1 MPTQSRRPGAA
12 TRAENRGARVKK
24 GQKPHILGG
33 ASRPSPRGPL
43 TNLFSKNRLAL
54 VAILVLAFALRIYR
68 LMENFPIVGDESI
81 YLRWA
86 EIIQHQGQWFIS
98 LLDGKQPLSYWLYSL
113 TRFAW
118 DGDQLLAA
126 RLISA
131 AAGVFAAYGIFLIGR
146 RLSGELAGL
155 LGALFYALLPWAIMY
170 DRLAFT
176 EALVNLGGIA
186 VVFTS
191 LACFDWKRNDR
202 RWTIAAGLALG
213 LAIFCK
219 TTAALFGFF
228 PALAGILLARRPVGT
243 LLKRLSAIY
252 GLALV
257 FPLISWLGKPQV
269 DTFET
274 TNLLFHQSFF
284 FVDPLELLKNPLTM
298 APKNFGLLTEYVP
311 YYLTWPAAAASLVSI
326 LYLGWRRQRG
336 VWLVASV
343 SLLPIAVQIFIL
355 QQMFPTRYPFPHI
368 WPLLLLMGIAAAR
381 LHNELKSRL
390 GSGWAGPVVSAAA
403 VVLVAG
409 PMVRQSA
416 AILRNPKE
424 NILPGDSGYFLGTY
438 AHAGFGVREAIDFL
452 ISEAR
457 KGQLVLLTDAIW
469 SLPADAM
476 FPYLNH
482 QHGIRVHEAWWVQ
495 LSPNHPIMPNGK
507 VELLRS
513 HWERVKGGE
522 LDFRNVNRVYYVTD
536 TNHNKYQDV
545 MARQPTARILRRFPK
560 PGGDYFVDVY
570 RLK

>member
-1 MPTQSRRPGAA
+1 M
-12 TRAENRGARVKK
+12 
-24 GQKPHILGG
+24 
-33 ASRPSPRGPL
+33 
-43 TNLFSKNRLAL
+43 TNLFSKNHLAL
-54 VAILVLAFALRIYR
+54 IAILVLAFALRIYR
-68 LMENFPIVGDESI
+68 LMENFPIVGDEGI

-86 EIIQHQGQWFIS
+86 EIIQHQGQWLIS
-98 LLDGKQPLSYWLYSL
+98 LLDGKQPLSYWLYAL
-113 TRFAW
+113 TRFTW
-118 DGDQLLAA
+118 DGDPLLAA

-131 AAGVFAAYGIFLIGR
+131 AAGVIAAYGIFLIGR

-176 EALVNLGGIA
+176 EALVNLGGVA

-191 LACFDWKRNDR
+191 LECFDREQKHL

-219 TTAALFGFF
+219 TTAALFGYF
-228 PALAGILLARRPVGT
+228 PALAGFFLARRPMGP

-257 FPLISWLGKPQV
+257 FPLISWLGRPEV
-269 DTFET
+269 ETFET
-274 TNLLFHQSFF
+274 TNILFHQPGTFF
-284 FVDPLELLKNPLTM
+284 FVDPLELLKNPLIM

-311 YYLTWPAAAASLVSI
+311 YYLTWSAAVASVVSI
-326 LYLGWRRQRG
+326 LYLAWRREHG
-336 VWLVASV
+336 VWLVASA
-343 SLLPIAVQIFIL
+343 SLLPITVQIFVL

-381 LHNELKSRL
+381 LQTELKSRL
-390 GSGWAGPVVSAAA
+390 GSGWVAPVVSVA
-403 VVLVAG
+403 VVVLAAG
-409 PMVRQSA
+409 PMARQSVA
-416 AILRNPKE
+416 VLQNPKE
-424 NILPGDSGYFLGTY
+424 NIPPGDSGYFLGTY
-438 AHAGFGVREAIDFL
+438 AHTGFGVREAIDFL

-457 KGQLVLLTDAIW
+457 KGQFVLLTDAIW
-469 SLPADAM
+469 GVPADAI

-482 QHGIRVHEAWWVQ
+482 RHGIRVYEAWWVQ
-495 LSPNHPIMPNGK
+495 LSTKHPIMPNGK

-522 LDFRNVNRVYYVTD
+522 LDFRSVRRVYYVTD
-536 TNHNKYQDV
+536 TNHNTYQDV
-545 MARQPTARILRRFPK
+545 MVRQPTARILRRFPK
-560 PGGDYFVDVY
+560 PGGEYFIDVY

>member
-1 MPTQSRRPGAA
+1 MPPHSRRPGAA
-12 TRAENRGARVKK
+12 SRSEKRGGRGKK
-24 GQKPHILGG
+24 GRERQTRSG
-33 ASRPSPRGPL
+33 ALSGSRGPL
-43 TNLFSKNRLAL
+43 TNLFSKNHLAL
-54 VAILVLAFALRIYR
+54 IAILLLAFVLRGYR
-68 LMENFPIVGDESI
+68 LMENFPIVGDEGI

-86 EIIQHQGQWFIS
+86 EIIQNQGQWFIS
-98 LLDGKQPLSYWLYSL
+98 LLDGKQPLSYWFYAL

-118 DGDQLLAA
+118 DGDPLLAA

-131 AAGVFAAYGIFLIGR
+131 AAGVIAAYGIFLIGR

-176 EALVNLGGIA
+176 EALVNLGGVA

-191 LACFDWKRNDR
+191 LKCFDREQKHL

-228 PALAGILLARRPVGT
+228 PALAGVLLARRPAGP
-243 LLKRLSAIY
+243 LLMRLSAIH

-257 FPLISWLGKPQV
+257 FPLISWLGKPEV
-269 DTFET
+269 ATFGT
-274 TNLLFHQSFF
+274 TNMLFHQTFF
-284 FVDPLELLKNPLTM
+284 FVDPLELLKNPLIM
-298 APKNFGLLTEYVP
+298 APKNFGLLMAYVP
-311 YYLTWPAAAASLVSI
+311 YYLTWPTAVASLVSI
-326 LYLGWRRQRG
+326 LYLVWRREPG
-336 VWLVASV
+336 IWLLASV
-343 SLLPIAVQIFIL
+343 SLLPIAVQIFVL
-355 QQMFPTRYPFPHI
+355 RQMFPTRYPFPHI
-368 WPLLLLMGIAAAR
+368 WPLLLLIGIAAAR
-381 LHNELKSRL
+381 LQTELKSRL
-390 GSGWAGPVVSAAA
+390 GRGWAAAVVSAAV
-403 VVLVAG
+403 VVLAAG
-409 PMVRQSA
+409 PMARQSA
-416 AILRNPKE
+416 AVLRNPKE
-424 NILPGDSGYFLGTY
+424 NISPGDSGYFLGTY
-438 AHAGFGVREAIDFL
+438 AHTGYGVREAIDFL
-452 ISEAR
+452 ISESR
-457 KGQLVLLTDAIW
+457 KGQFILLTDAIW
-469 SLPADAM
+469 SVPADAM

-495 LSPNHPIMPNGK
+495 LSATHPIMPNGK

-522 LDFRNVNRVYYVTD
+522 LDFRSVKRVYYVTD

-560 PGGDYFVDVY
+560 PGGEYFIDVY

>member
-1 MPTQSRRPGAA
+1 MPPRNRRSGEAS
-12 TRAENRGARVKK
+12 RAEKGSARGKKRRESQNRRGS
-24 GQKPHILGG
+24 L
-33 ASRPSPRGPL
+33 SESRGPL
-43 TNLFSKNRLAL
+43 TNLFSKNHLAL
-54 VAILVLAFALRIYR
+54 IAILVLAFSLRTCR
-68 LMENFPIVGDESI
+68 LMENFPIVGDEGI

-86 EIIQHQGQWFIS
+86 EIIQNQGQWFIS
-98 LLDGKQPLSYWLYSL
+98 LLDGKQPLSYWLYAL
-113 TRFAW
+113 TRFMW
-118 DGDQLLAA
+118 DGDPLLAA

-131 AAGVFAAYGIFLIGR
+131 AAGVIAAYGIFLIGR

-155 LGALFYALLPWAIMY
+155 LGAFFYALLPWAIMY

-191 LACFDWKRNDR
+191 LACFDWKRNDL

-228 PALAGILLARRPVGT
+228 PALAGFFLARRPMGS

-257 FPLISWLGKPQV
+257 FPLISCLGKPQV
-269 DTFET
+269 ETFET
-274 TNLLFHQSFF
+274 TDLLFHQSFF
-284 FVDPLELLKNPLTM
+284 FVDPLELLKNPLIM
-298 APKNFGLLTEYVP
+298 APKNFGLFMEYVP

-326 LYLGWRRQRG
+326 LYLAWRRQNG
-336 VWLVASV
+336 VWLAASV
-343 SLLPIAVQIFIL
+343 SLLPIAVQVFIL

-381 LHNELKSRL
+381 LHKELKSRP
-390 GSGWAGPVVSAAA
+390 GSGWAAPAASAAA
-403 VVLVAG
+403 VMLAAG
-409 PMVRQSA
+409 PMAWQSA
-416 AILRNPKE
+416 AVLQNPKE

-438 AHAGFGVREAIDFL
+438 AHTGFGVREAIDFL

-457 KGQLVLLTDAIW
+457 KGRFVLLTDAIW
-469 SLPADAM
+469 SVPADAM

-495 LSPNHPIMPNGK
+495 LSPEHPIMPNGK

-560 PGGDYFVDVY
+560 PGGEYFVDVY